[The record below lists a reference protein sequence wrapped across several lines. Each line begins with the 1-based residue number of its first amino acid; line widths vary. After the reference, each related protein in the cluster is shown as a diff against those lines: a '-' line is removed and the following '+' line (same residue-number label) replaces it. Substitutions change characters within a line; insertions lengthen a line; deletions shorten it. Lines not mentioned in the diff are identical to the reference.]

1 MAPEML
7 AKYLFFKIDQVTP
20 ILSIIIAWV
29 LYFISL
35 WRETLLSTQ
44 EMLKKYTMPFKT
56 RKLNFQLT
64 LTFLLRSKCFYKDC

>member
-35 WRETLLSTQ
+35 WLETHLFTQ
-44 EMLKKYTMPFKT
+44 EM
-56 RKLNFQLT
+56 
-64 LTFLLRSKCFYKDC
+64 